1 MRKPGC
7 NVRFDNANRT
17 KRKANGMNTMI
28 QQWLQGRK
36 TYLTCLTVGVL
47 LFGSWQKW
55 WQLPPEI
62 YAGLAALATA
72 FLRAGIAKAQGSQ
85 GDPEAGGAQVQS
97 AECGVQSAGCG
108 VRTQAAASAPET
120 KGGTKGPG
128 ALGLTAGTFI
138 AGAALGAGLLA
149 AGCATEL
156 APGGAYSGDPFLY
169 WADST
174 VGATSSAL
182 DAFESWE
189 LQNYIY
195 LETNSPAVVA
205 AAEVIRTNAPVYY
218 QDYVTARAAYLSL
231 LNSATSNQLLAVI
244 INYTNLQSGAVT
256 NAIP

>member
-1 MRKPGC
+1 
-7 NVRFDNANRT
+7 
-17 KRKANGMNTMI
+17 MNTMI
-28 QQWLQGRK
+28 QQWLAGRK
-36 TYLTCLTVGVL
+36 TYLTCVAVGVL

-72 FLRAGIAKAQGSQ
+72 FLRAGIAKAQGPQ
-85 GDPEAGGAQVQS
+85 GEPEAGA
-97 AECGVQSAGCG
+97 AAAQSAGSAVG
-108 VRTQAAASAPET
+108 PGFRAAQGAEGAAGAPET
-120 KGGTKGPG
+120 KGGPKDFG
-128 ALGLTAGTFI
+128 ALGLMAGTLI

-149 AGCATEL
+149 AGCATQL

-189 LQNYIY
+189 LQNYSY

-205 AAEVIRTNAPVYY
+205 AAEVIRTNAPAYY

-231 LNSATSNQLLAVI
+231 ADSATSNALLGVVMD
-244 INYTNLQSGAVT
+244 YTNLQSGAVT
-256 NAIP
+256 NAIAR